1 MTADHGDPFVKEDGG
16 LCNTSTH
23 ALVSE
28 KVRED
33 MLMCNETKHSLYQ
46 KFNVRLFGGNISV
59 LSEIK

>member
-1 MTADHGDPFVKEDGG
+1 MRADHGDPFVKEDGG

-33 MLMCNETKHSLYQ
+33 MMCNETKHSLYQ
-46 KFNVRLFGGNISV
+46 KFNVPLFGGNISV
-59 LSEIK
+59 LNKIK